1 LGDFPLDHKTHKH
14 IGVLWGYFIDIKLY
28 KLYVLPHKS
37 TQTIIENI
45 LLFSSSFF
53 FFLDFHKNIT
63 THTQKTH
70 VWGFMGTF
78 HIHHDFYTAHNDYS
92 TPKPKTLAFSKHHLV
107 CFISCFPLG
116 DRMCIMVLNIAILVG
131 TFCPHIVGFTWTT
144 HTSIIVRVQKPTAF
158 SALASDTAV
167 LHCT

>member
-1 LGDFPLDHKTHKH
+1 
-14 IGVLWGYFIDIKLY
+14 
-28 KLYVLPHKS
+28 
-37 TQTIIENI
+37 
-45 LLFSSSFF
+45 
-53 FFLDFHKNIT
+53 
-63 THTQKTH
+63 
-70 VWGFMGTF
+70 MGTF

-144 HTSIIVRVQKPTAF
+144 HTYYCDSAKAHCILCSCFRYSSTA
-158 SALASDTAV
+158 LY
-167 LHCT
+167 L